1 MHLIGLLSLLILCA
15 SCGRP
20 ALVLQQQ
27 QIGPTYLAS
36 TNVGT
41 PDPRTPPKGQMI
53 IAEYWVP
60 RRIVNEHPILRIS
73 VLFHNYCQDCVEF
86 PIRSTVG
93 YETYSVLNREFK
105 ETCGLLAYK
114 AEIVTCDG
122 EVLTDWKHQLWT
134 ELITIDTD
142 EMSSAAVE

>member
-1 MHLIGLLSLLILCA
+1 MNLKVFLLLILCA
-15 SCGRP
+15 ACGRP
-20 ALVLQQQ
+20 TLVLQQQ
-27 QIGPTYLAS
+27 QISPNYLAS

-53 IAEYWVP
+53 VAEWFVP
-60 RRIVNEHPILRIS
+60 RRIVNEEPTLRLSI
-73 VLFHNYCQDCVEF
+73 LFHNYTQDCVEF

-93 YETYSVLNREFK
+93 YETYSVLNRDYK
-105 ETCGLLAYK
+105 ESGGLLAYK

-122 EVLTDWKHQLWT
+122 EVLADWKHQLWV

-142 EMSSAAVE
+142 EINSAVVE